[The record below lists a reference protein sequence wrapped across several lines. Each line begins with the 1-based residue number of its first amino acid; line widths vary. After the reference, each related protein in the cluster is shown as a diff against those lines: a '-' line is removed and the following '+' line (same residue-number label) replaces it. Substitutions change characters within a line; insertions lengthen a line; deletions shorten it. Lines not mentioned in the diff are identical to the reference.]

1 MNVRELTKQGRGR
14 GGIIARPCKL
24 ESIEHGNQCTIERD
38 ARACAEGSSYSSM
51 HDVDNLKHSSTHAHT
66 HAHKGWR
73 NCTLPARMCERLACT
88 HSASAWRHVHTMHA
102 VGSTPACICMHK
114 FNDVITHDGAGVLL
128 TESVCVP
135 RSETL
140 LDSVVLV

>member
-1 MNVRELTKQGRGR
+1 
-14 GGIIARPCKL
+14 
-24 ESIEHGNQCTIERD
+24 
-38 ARACAEGSSYSSM
+38 M
-51 HDVDNLKHSSTHAHT
+51 HDVDDLKHSSTHAHT

-73 NCTLPARMCERLACT
+73 NCTLPARMCERLHAQRVYMATPCSRDT
-88 HSASAWRHVHTMHA
+88 SMHMHA
-102 VGSTPACICMHK
+102 QIQRPMMSR
-114 FNDVITHDGAGVLL
+114 GVLL